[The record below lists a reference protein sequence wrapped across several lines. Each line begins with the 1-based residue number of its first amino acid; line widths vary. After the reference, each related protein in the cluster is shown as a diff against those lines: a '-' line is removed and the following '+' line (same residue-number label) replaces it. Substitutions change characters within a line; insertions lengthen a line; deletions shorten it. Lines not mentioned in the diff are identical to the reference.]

1 MPPRVLLLKSK
12 INPATHFGILW
23 IRNGS
28 VQEVCIKYITFGEL
42 FWGLSLGRAG
52 IPYSKISPA
61 TPPHPIP
68 LELFTLL
75 NLLKFSASEIP
86 RVSKHLPFKVLL
98 VGLRE
103 QVFVWLNSVRP
114 ACYLPLR
121 ELRWEYEC
129 VMGAGKEFGK
139 PRAGEAGMCD
149 CDSSG
154 A

>member
-1 MPPRVLLLKSK
+1 MPPRVLLLKNK
-12 INPATHFGILW
+12 INPSMHFGILW

-28 VQEVCIKYITFGEL
+28 VQEVCVKYITFGEL
-42 FWGLSLGRAG
+42 FWGISLGRAG

-86 RVSKHLPFKVLL
+86 RVSKHLLFKVLL

-114 ACYLPLR
+114 ACCLPLR
-121 ELRWEYEC
+121 NCGENMNVSWGLERSLANQEQERLAC
-129 VMGAGKEFGK
+129 VIVIH
-139 PRAGEAGMCD
+139 
-149 CDSSG
+149 
-154 A
+154 